1 MVRGIV
7 ILYDGR
13 EAAQG
18 DIQELINDALFI
30 AGDSKPTVVQFSGEK
45 IANVL
50 LSTCKVPSMPK
61 EDGDQSV
68 IVMAGMTD
76 MTSFMSFSRTFITK
90 LTNIDITNK
99 EDNAFIRA
107 CSFLSKSAK
116 EVPVSRSIAEKYGFT
131 AVMRETIRSIYKEY
145 KNGEN
150 LS

>member
-13 EAAQG
+13 EATQSE
-18 DIQELINDALFI
+18 IQEFINDAIFI
-30 AGDSKPTVVQFSGEK
+30 ANDSKPTVTQFSGEK

-61 EDGDQSV
+61 EEGDQSV

-76 MTSFMSFSRTFITK
+76 MTSFMSFSQTFINK
-90 LTNIDITNK
+90 LNNIDITDKN
-99 EDNAFIRA
+99 DNSFIRA

-131 AVMRETIRSIYKEY
+131 TVMRETIRSIYKEY
-145 KNGEN
+145 KNG
-150 LS
+150 

>member
-13 EAAQG
+13 EATQSE
-18 DIQELINDALFI
+18 IQEFINDAIFI
-30 AGDSKPTVVQFSGEK
+30 ANDSKPTVTQFSGEK

-61 EDGDQSV
+61 EEGDQSV

-76 MTSFMSFSRTFITK
+76 MTSFMSFSQTFINK
-90 LTNIDITNK
+90 LNSIDITDKN
-99 EDNAFIRA
+99 DNSFIRA

-131 AVMRETIRSIYKEY
+131 TVMRETIRSIYKEY
-145 KNGEN
+145 KNG
-150 LS
+150 